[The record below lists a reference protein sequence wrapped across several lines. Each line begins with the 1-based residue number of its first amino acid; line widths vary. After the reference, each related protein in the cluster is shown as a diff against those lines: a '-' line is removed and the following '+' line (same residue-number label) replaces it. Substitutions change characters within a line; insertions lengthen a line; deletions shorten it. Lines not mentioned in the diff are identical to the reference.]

1 MFDSPFDFFAI
12 VIAIV
17 AFIIARKAM
26 NEVAALRAQLAL
38 MQGLATPTAAVRP
51 VPPPLTPFYGAH
63 PWSGQIF
70 LIVRPPAMHRMLD
83 VTMTHRPM

>member
-26 NEVAALRAQLAL
+26 NEVAALRAQLL
-38 MQGLATPTAAVRP
+38 
-51 VPPPLTPFYGAH
+51 
-63 PWSGQIF
+63 
-70 LIVRPPAMHRMLD
+70 
-83 VTMTHRPM
+83 

>member
-38 MQGLATPTAAVRP
+38 MQDLRRRR
-51 VPPPLTPFYGAH
+51 L
-63 PWSGQIF
+63 
-70 LIVRPPAMHRMLD
+70 R
-83 VTMTHRPM
+83 

>member
-1 MFDSPFDFFAI
+1 MFDSPFDFIAI

-51 VPPPLTPFYGAH
+51 VPPPRTPRQRRSRSNG
-63 PWSGQIF
+63 
-70 LIVRPPAMHRMLD
+70 
-83 VTMTHRPM
+83 